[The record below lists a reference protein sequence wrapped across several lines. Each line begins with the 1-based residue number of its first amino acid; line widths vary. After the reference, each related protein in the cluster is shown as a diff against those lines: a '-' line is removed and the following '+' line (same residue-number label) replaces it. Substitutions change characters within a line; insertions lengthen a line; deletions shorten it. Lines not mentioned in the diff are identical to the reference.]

1 MIASELGEKAWMS
14 WRTILWRA
22 LGGAI
27 AILAMHF
34 LAGYGHTPLMLVP
47 FATSIVL
54 VLGTP
59 EAEPAQPRALVGGH
73 VISTLVGL
81 AVSYAFGPSPW
92 AAAAAVGLAMVAMY
106 FVRAFHPPAG
116 IDPLIIVNESLPW
129 PFLFTTVLPGSL
141 LLLGFAFLWHNAARR
156 GAWPARWR

>member
-1 MIASELGEKAWMS
+1 MS
-14 WRTILWRA
+14 WQIILWRA

-34 LAGYGHTPLMLVP
+34 LAGYGHVPLMLVP

-54 VLGTP
+54 MLGTP

-73 VISTLVGL
+73 LISTLVGL
-81 AVSYAFGPSPW
+81 GVSYAFDPSPW
-92 AAAAAVGLAMVAMY
+92 AAATAVGLAMVAMY

-116 IDPLIIVNESLPW
+116 IDPLIIVNESPPW
-129 PFLFTTVLPGSL
+129 SFLFTTVLPGSL
-141 LLLGFAFLWHNAARR
+141 LLLGFALLWHNAPRR

>member
-1 MIASELGEKAWMS
+1 MS
-14 WRTILWRA
+14 WQVILWRA

-27 AILAMHF
+27 AILAMQF
-34 LAGYGHTPLMLVP
+34 LAGFGRMPLMLVP

-73 VISTLVGL
+73 LISTLVGL
-81 AVSYAFGPSPW
+81 AVSYAVGPSPW
-92 AAAAAVGLAMVAMY
+92 AAAIAVGLAMIAMY
-106 FVRAFHPPAG
+106 FARVFHPPAG

-141 LLLGFAFLWHNAARR
+141 LLLLFAFLWHNAPRR

>member
-1 MIASELGEKAWMS
+1 MS
-14 WRTILWRA
+14 WQMILWRA

-34 LAGYGHTPLMLVP
+34 LAGYGHVPLMLVP

-73 VISTLVGL
+73 LISTLVGL
-81 AVSYAFGPSPW
+81 AVSYAVGPSPW
-92 AAAAAVGLAMVAMY
+92 AAATAVGLAMVAMY

-129 PFLFTTVLPGSL
+129 SFLFTTVLPGSL
-141 LLLGFAFLWHNAARR
+141 LLLGFALLWHNAR
-156 GAWPARWR
+156 GGPWPARWR

>member
-1 MIASELGEKAWMS
+1 MS
-14 WRTILWRA
+14 WQIVVWRA

-27 AILAMHF
+27 SILAMQF
-34 LAGYGHTPLMLVP
+34 LAGFGHMPLMLVP

-54 VLGTP
+54 VFGTP

-73 VISTLVGL
+73 
-81 AVSYAFGPSPW
+81 W
-92 AAAAAVGLAMVAMY
+92 AAAIAVGLAMVAMY
-106 FVRAFHPPAG
+106 FTRTFHPPAG

-129 PFLFTTVLPGSL
+129 SFLFGTVLPGSL
-141 LLLGFAFLWHNAARR
+141 LLMCFALVWHNVAQR

>member
-1 MIASELGEKAWMS
+1 M
-14 WRTILWRA
+14 ILWRA

-34 LAGYGHTPLMLVP
+34 LAGYEHVPLMLVP

-73 VISTLVGL
+73 LISTLVGL
-81 AVSYAFGPSPW
+81 AVSYTFGPSPW
-92 AAAAAVGLAMVAMY
+92 AAATAVGLAMVAMY
-106 FVRAFHPPAG
+106 FARAFHPPAG

-129 PFLFTTVLPGSL
+129 SFLFTTVLPGSL
-141 LLLGFAFLWHNAARR
+141 LLLLFALLWHNAPRR